1 MKRTIRNTITGA
13 LILLGGTV
21 CAQGSGEMPRS
32 RIVYEAALLDS
43 AHRYELLKPTF
54 FSLKSAYEYQGKE
67 VEDLRNALRLSEL
80 QGRLHQEE
88 LDRRAQAA
96 RRIERRKLKT
106 GLLIGTLCGILIT
119 TLIH

>member
-54 FSLKSAYEYQGKE
+54 FSLKSAYESRGKE
-67 VEDLRNALRLSEL
+67 VSDVRNALRLSEL
-80 QGRLHQEE
+80 QNIVQKEKYEAALRNAGSGYWKGFRDGAIVGAIVGFLTGRKVQ
-88 LDRRAQAA
+88 
-96 RRIERRKLKT
+96 
-106 GLLIGTLCGILIT
+106 
-119 TLIH
+119 